1 MIFKTLN
8 KKRLILMVCSII
20 LSLKSYA
27 GRPMSVDDAS
37 LVSPSSCQL
46 ETWYQKQAD
55 ENQFWFVPACNVGKN
70 LEMTVG
76 LGSIDEHISRSHQ
89 LSVQAKT
96 QIKALQPNHWGVGF
110 SLGSEVNLKHPDDQ
124 SWNINVPMSMSF
136 FDDDLLFHANLGWK
150 RDELEQL
157 NSTTWG
163 LATEKRIVEPL
174 TLTAEFYGDDR
185 TSPFYQLG
193 LKYKIFK
200 DYIQF
205 DMSYAD
211 QLSSKSAALYS
222 VGFVFTMDGLL
233 HSKI

>member
-1 MIFKTLN
+1 MGKSLEITL
-8 KKRLILMVCSII
+8 
-20 LSLKSYA
+20 
-27 GRPMSVDDAS
+27 
-37 LVSPSSCQL
+37 
-46 ETWYQKQAD
+46 
-55 ENQFWFVPACNVGKN
+55 
-70 LEMTVG
+70 G
-76 LGSIDEHISRSHQ
+76 LASIDEHISRSHH

-110 SLGSEVNLKHPDDQ
+110 SLGSEMNLNHPDDQ

-157 NSTTWG
+157 NFTTWG

-211 QLSSKSAALYS
+211 QLSSNSTALYS

-233 HSKI
+233 NSKI